1 MWMTLKAFL
10 KKPRLMTPQFA
21 LSPLKC
27 ANKMV
32 GKMCRIN
39 LIACFLSC
47 LYREK
52 TISSLTIATD
62 HPKPNTNFLRE
73 KRSPRKLWYLP
84 PNLELFMQSC
94 YDIHRTEG
102 DNNRAVLLGRG
113 SQFQDSIF
121 KRKCHVC
128 FMSASASDQNDR
140 KKKRTKMKPLVW
152 LAS

>member
-10 KKPRLMTPQFA
+10 KKPCLMTPPFA
-21 LSPLKC
+21 MSPLKC
-27 ANKMV
+27 ANKTV

-39 LIACFLSC
+39 LITCFLSC
-47 LYREK
+47 LYRQK

-73 KRSPRKLWYLP
+73 KRCPRKLWYLP

-102 DNNRAVLLGRG
+102 TTAGLCFWEEGANLRIQFSKGNAMFVSCQPLLQIRTTG
-113 SQFQDSIF
+113 
-121 KRKCHVC
+121 
-128 FMSASASDQNDR
+128 
-140 KKKRTKMKPLVW
+140 KKKEQR
-152 LAS
+152 